1 MADVASNEATVMYLE
16 EACEARRRM
25 PGEFGFVITLFPS
38 NKILRHA
45 SSVVPCLKQTT
56 ACVLEKLAELR

>member
-1 MADVASNEATVMYLE
+1 MYLE